1 MKISVVISA
10 FNEEKK
16 IEACLESVKKI
27 ADEIIFIDNSSTD
40 KTPIIARKFTDKVFI
55 RENNTMLNVN
65 KNFGFQK
72 AANEWILSLD
82 ADERVTPELAD
93 EILSVISN
101 QKSEIS
107 GYYIP
112 RKNIIF
118 GKWIKNTGWYPD
130 YQLRLFKK
138 SAGRFEEKQVHEMLS
153 IDGSTEKL
161 TQNMEHLN
169 YESISQFLEKMVRV
183 YTVSEADNLISSGY
197 KLNLSDIVSKPLSEF
212 MKRYFFEKG
221 YMDSFH
227 GLALSLLM
235 AFYHLVVFL
244 RVWEQ
249 NGYPETDN
257 SLKIVQE
264 GSKKMKREYRHWLYQ
279 SKIDETSN
287 VFKKNTLRIK
297 RKTSSL
303 F

>member
-27 ADEIIFIDNSSTD
+27 ADEIILIDNSSTD

-221 YMDSFH
+221 YKDSFH